1 MPSEFHEDSFSEL
14 EDDDGLPYIPMLTP
28 SKKRASG
35 ISSIRRQTLE
45 TMDPHK
51 NYTYASAGRPLKDI
65 LTYPKPLSE
74 LPTVKPKASSRV
86 ITGEQAHKD
95 SKDKAV
101 QKAQE
106 EYGKEERKHVR
117 EVKRSKC

>member
-1 MPSEFHEDSFSEL
+1 MPSEFHEDSFSEP
-14 EDDDGLPYIPMLTP
+14 EDDNGLPYIPMLTP
-28 SKKRASG
+28 SKKASFRHQSHQEADSRDYG
-35 ISSIRRQTLE
+35 
-45 TMDPHK
+45 PHK

-74 LPTVKPKASSRV
+74 LPTAKPKASSRV